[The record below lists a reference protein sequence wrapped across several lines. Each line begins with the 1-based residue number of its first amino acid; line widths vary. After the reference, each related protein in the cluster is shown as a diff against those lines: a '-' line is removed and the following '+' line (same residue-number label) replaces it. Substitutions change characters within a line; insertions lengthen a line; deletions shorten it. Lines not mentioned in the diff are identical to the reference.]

1 MTTIDPHAASAPAT
15 AGSGVAGVAEW
26 LTTTDHKRIGRL
38 YLGAAALLL
47 LATSAISVLLGIER
61 ISPTRE
67 WLEVGSLTQ
76 LFSLQR
82 FGLTYL
88 VLLPLIVGVATA
100 IVPLQVGARSL
111 AFPRLAVSGFWLW
124 LLGAG
129 LGIYSIINNGGP
141 GGGNR
146 RFVELFI
153 LCAALVM
160 VGLLAT
166 VISLVTT
173 ILTTRA
179 PGMNMRRLPYFTW
192 SVLVAG
198 LGLVVALPV
207 LIGDLL
213 YLYISYRYQSLSEL
227 SGNRALAQW
236 AGFGFTQPT
245 TLLFAI
251 PALGLFADT
260 VATATRQ
267 RLRPRGII
275 YTGIALVSV
284 AVFATVLQA
293 PATLRP
299 GFTSAA
305 RGDQLADL
313 LPFLLV
319 HGLPLLG
326 CFVAV
331 ALIAKGIAAKPK
343 VIAPLVFAL
352 FASLTLLGAVAAN
365 AVNHVG
371 DAALAGYT
379 FEEGTWLAV
388 VFAGVLTAMGAVA
401 YWGPKWWGRS
411 MPLKATLPLA
421 LLAFAGAQLASL
433 PLLIAGFANQPGAVF
448 ATVEAGID
456 PVTKVPNDLV
466 VNFDYSGPMELW
478 NILSTAGHALML
490 LAVLAFVALALR
502 SFLKGEAAGD
512 DPFDGQTLEWAT
524 TSPAPYDNF
533 AEVHI
538 VQSAEP
544 LLDLKPANRSD
555 A

>member
-1 MTTIDPHAASAPAT
+1 MTTISPHAASAPAT
-15 AGSGVAGVAEW
+15 AGSGVASVAEW

-38 YLGAAALLL
+38 YLGAGALLL
-47 LATSAISVLLGIER
+47 LATGAISVLLGIER
-61 ISPTRE
+61 ISPDRE
-67 WLEVGSLTQ
+67 WLPVGSLTQ

-88 VLLPLIVGVATA
+88 VLLPLVVGVATA

-111 AFPRLAVSGFWLW
+111 AFPRLAAGGFWLW

-129 LGIYSIINNGGP
+129 LGLFAIINNGGP
-141 GGGNR
+141 GGGNP

-153 LCAALVM
+153 LSAALVLA
-160 VGLLAT
+160 GLLAT
-166 VISLVTT
+166 VVSVVTSV
-173 ILTTRA
+173 LTTRA

-207 LIGDLL
+207 LIGNLL

-227 SGNRALAQW
+227 AGNRSLAQW

-251 PALGLFADT
+251 PALGLLADT

-275 YTGIALVSV
+275 YTGIGLVGV
-284 AVFATVLQA
+284 AVFATVLQF

-305 RGDQLADL
+305 FGDQLSDL
-313 LPFLLV
+313 LPFLMV

-331 ALIAKGIAAKPK
+331 ALSAKGLAAKPK
-343 VIAPLVFAL
+343 VNAPLVFAL

-371 DAALAGYT
+371 DAALGGTT

-401 YWGPKWWGRS
+401 YWGPKWWGRTMS
-411 MPLKATLPLA
+411 AKATLPLA

-433 PLLIAGFANQPGAVF
+433 PLLVAGFANQPGGVF
-448 ATVEAGID
+448 PSVENVQPG
-456 PVTKVPNDLV
+456 VTDLV
-466 VNFDYSGPMELW
+466 VNFNYSGPMELW
-478 NILSTAGHALML
+478 NILSTAGHALVL
-490 LAVLAFVALALR
+490 LAVLAFVALAMR

-524 TSPAPYDNF
+524 TSPAPFDNF

-538 VQSAEP
+538 VKSAEP

>member
-1 MTTIDPHAASAPAT
+1 MTTISSHAASAPAT

-47 LATSAISVLLGIER
+47 LATGVVSVLLGIER
-61 ISPTRE
+61 ISPSKE
-67 WLEVGSLTQ
+67 WLPVGSLTQ
-76 LFSLQR
+76 LFALQR
-82 FGLTYL
+82 FGLTFL

-100 IVPLQVGARSL
+100 IVPLQLGARSL
-111 AFPRLAVSGFWLW
+111 AFPRLAAGGFWLW

-129 LGIYSIINNGGP
+129 LGIFAIINNGGP
-141 GGGNR
+141 GGGNP
-146 RFVELFI
+146 RFVEMFI
-153 LCAALVM
+153 LCVGLVLA
-160 VGLLAT
+160 GLLAT
-166 VISLVTT
+166 VVSLVTT
-173 ILTTRA
+173 IFTTRA

-207 LIGDLL
+207 LLGNLL
-213 YLYISYRYQSLSEL
+213 YLYFAYRYPSLSDL
-227 SGNRALAQW
+227 SGNRRFGQW

-275 YTGIALVSV
+275 FTGIALVSV
-284 AVFATVLQA
+284 AVFAAVLQF
-293 PATLRP
+293 PATLRA
-299 GFTSAA
+299 GFTSADF
-305 RGDQLADL
+305 GKQLSDV
-313 LPFLLV
+313 LPFLMV

-331 ALIAKGIAAKPK
+331 ALTAKGLAAKPK
-343 VIAPLVFAL
+343 VIAPLVFGL
-352 FASLTLLGAVAAN
+352 FASLTLLLAVAAS
-365 AVNHVG
+365 AVNHVV
-371 DAALAGYT
+371 DARLIGTT

-401 YWGPKWWGRS
+401 YWGPKWWGRT
-411 MPLKATLPLA
+411 MPTKTALPLA

-433 PLLIAGFANQPGAVF
+433 PLLVAGFADQPSAVF
-448 ATVEAGID
+448 ASVETGDDA
-456 PVTKVPNDLV
+456 V

-502 SFLKGEAAGD
+502 SFLTGDAAGD

-524 TSPAPYDNF
+524 TSPAPFDNF

-538 VQSAEP
+538 VKSAEP